1 MMPSR
6 RTKAFVL
13 ISLLVIVSMGVGFF
27 LGIGLASA
35 VQKKKDDP
43 AFWNEAA
50 LKHLEK
56 LRPTD
61 SQRDKFKVRVASAV
75 EDLTEIRND
84 TLLKVQHVF
93 AQLVAD
99 VDKEL
104 TPEQH
109 EVFAKMKPRPE
120 DLTLELLRKAKG
132 PKAGNPGQS
141 KEAPGKR

>member
-1 MMPSR
+1 MTLSR

-13 ISLLVIVSMGVGFF
+13 ISLLVIVSMGIGFF

-56 LRPTD
+56 LHPTD
-61 SQRDKFKVRVASAV
+61 SQRDKFKVRVAAAV

-84 TLLKVQHVF
+84 TLLKVQDVF
-93 AQLVAD
+93 ARLVAD

-109 EVFAKMKPRPE
+109 EVFARMKPRPK

-132 PKAGNPGQS
+132 SKPGKTGQPN
-141 KEAPGKR
+141 EAPGKR